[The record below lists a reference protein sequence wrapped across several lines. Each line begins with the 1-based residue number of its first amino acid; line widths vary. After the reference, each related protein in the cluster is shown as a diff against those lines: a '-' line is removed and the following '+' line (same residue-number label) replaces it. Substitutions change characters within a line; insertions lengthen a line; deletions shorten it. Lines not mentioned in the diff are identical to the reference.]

1 MRGGN
6 GTQYR
11 QHELLLVRLQQE
23 EKHQRPRFAGHH
35 DRCYGGYSK
44 ASGTSMAAPIVSGVF
59 ALLFAAEPV
68 ATVDDACRAIYLTAT
83 PIQDPENDRT
93 KTSGSK
99 GVVDAEK
106 AVKHLWDLGR
116 TAYPDVSPGDWF
128 FDAAYSMKARGAMTG
143 DGVTGMFNPYKPMTR
158 AMIAQVMYNMN
169 APSVIS
175 PSCNKPDVDQN
186 EWYTKAINWCVDRRI
201 MTGYDDGSN
210 LFGTNDTIT
219 REQMCKVVFSRSY
232 SNLADASREKYDK
245 LLGTEQTSD
254 WAVPYVIWAV
264 DRGVINGIDNHDG
277 TYSLDPQGELTRCQA
292 AQVFVN
298 SINAGIM

>member
-1 MRGGN
+1 M
-6 GTQYR
+6 
-11 QHELLLVRLQQE
+11 
-23 EKHQRPRFAGHH
+23 
-35 DRCYGGYSK
+35 
-44 ASGTSMAAPIVSGVF
+44 
-59 ALLFAAEPV
+59 
-68 ATVDDACRAIYLTAT
+68 
-83 PIQDPENDRT
+83 
-93 KTSGSK
+93 
-99 GVVDAEK
+99 
-106 AVKHLWDLGR
+106 
-116 TAYPDVSPGDWF
+116 SPGDWF

-143 DGVTGMFNPYKPMTR
+143 DGVTGMFDPYKPMTR
-158 AMIAQVMYNMN
+158 AMIAQVIYKKN
-169 APSVIS
+169 APYVIS

-186 EWYTKAINWCVDRRI
+186 EWYARAINWCVDRRI

-219 REQMCKVVFSRSY
+219 REQMCKVVFGCSY

-254 WAVPYVIWAV
+254 WAEPYVIWAV

>member
-1 MRGGN
+1 
-6 GTQYR
+6 
-11 QHELLLVRLQQE
+11 
-23 EKHQRPRFAGHH
+23 
-35 DRCYGGYSK
+35 
-44 ASGTSMAAPIVSGVF
+44 MAAPIVSGVF

-68 ATVDDACRAIYLTAT
+68 ATVDDVCRAVYLTAT
-83 PIQDPENDRT
+83 PIQDLENDRT

-158 AMIAQVMYNMN
+158 AMIAQVIYKKN
-169 APSVIS
+169 APYVIS

-186 EWYTKAINWCVDRRI
+186 EWYARAINWCVDRRI
-201 MTGYDDGSN
+201 MTGYADGSN
-210 LFGTNDTIT
+210 LFRTNDTIT
-219 REQMCKVVFSRSY
+219 REQMCKVIFSRSY
-232 SNLADASREKYDK
+232 SNLEDASREKYDK

-277 TYSLDPQGELTRCQA
+277 TYSLDPRGELTRCQA
-292 AQVFVN
+292 AQVFAN
-298 SINAGIM
+298 AINAGIM